1 MLDWLSKARLELS
14 LEQLTPA
21 CSSYQPSLG
30 ITHYA
35 EFEVIKKSALE
46 GASRVNWSRV
56 CYNLSN
62 FFFFNFVISQKLS

>member
-1 MLDWLSKARLELS
+1 MLDWLNKARLELS

-46 GASRVNWSRV
+46 GARVN
-56 CYNLSN
+56 
-62 FFFFNFVISQKLS
+62 